1 MKKIG
6 LFLIMITVLLSNTL
20 PPINYD
26 PFYKAQKLLKKP
38 KRVQVFSKPIQLK
51 VYAIYNNRAYINGK
65 FYKIG
70 DKIAGY
76 KLYKIY
82 DNYVVLKSKSKL
94 KVVYLIKNRILKMRN
109 K

>member
-1 MKKIG
+1 MT
-6 LFLIMITVLLSNTL
+6 TVLLSDTL
-20 PPINYD
+20 PPVNYD

-38 KRVQVFSKPIQLK
+38 KRVQIFSKPIKLK

-76 KLYKIY
+76 KIYKIY
-82 DNYVVLKSKSKL
+82 DSYVVLKRKSKL
-94 KVVYLIKNRILKMRN
+94 KILHLVKNRILKMR
-109 K
+109 KEKWELLY